1 MLNVISLTIN
11 EVIFGYE
18 FQFVVRE
25 YVRGSTA
32 IKVVEQG

>member
-1 MLNVISLTIN
+1 MLIVISLTIN
-11 EVIFGYE
+11 EVVFGDE

-25 YVRGSTA
+25 YVRGSSA